1 MSEEVLL
8 IAAELLRERSEE
20 AVSVAAEELADVSEQ
35 GQVLLVAAEESAVVE
50 IQKVIH
56 SAVKELVGVDL
67 RDTKDLK
74 QLLPKAILTRL
85 QVMTR
90 VEMVLGLY
98 LPDQNCG

>member
-56 SAVKELVGVDL
+56 SAVKELVGVAE
-67 RDTKDLK
+67 R
-74 QLLPKAILTRL
+74 
-85 QVMTR
+85 
-90 VEMVLGLY
+90 
-98 LPDQNCG
+98 